1 MKTTNTLLI
10 ILILIILGQGKIY
23 NFHRPNKIVSKEK
36 ISINKITTHSIT
48 PTVKNND
55 SDWKHSTTAR
65 NYVDSSGRTTT
76 GLQHNVR
83 IGKEYYISTGVT
95 TRTSSYGQRDI
106 SGDVSVT
113 KYW

>member
-10 ILILIILGQGKIY
+10 ILILIMLGQGKIY
-23 NFHRPNKIVSKEK
+23 NFHRPSKTVSKEK
-36 ISINKITTHSIT
+36 ISINKISTHSIT
-48 PTVKNND
+48 PTVKNN

-65 NYVDSSGRTTT
+65 NYVDTNGRNTT

-95 TRTSSYGQRDI
+95 TRESSYGQRDV
-106 SGDVSVT
+106 SADVSVT

>member
-1 MKTTNTLLI
+1 MKTTNILLI
-10 ILILIILGQGKIY
+10 ILILLILSQGKVY
-23 NFHRPNKIVSKEK
+23 NFHKPSKTVSKEK
-36 ISINKITTHSIT
+36 IFINKITTHSII
-48 PTVKNND
+48 PTVKNN

-65 NYVDSSGRTTT
+65 NYVDTNGRTTT

-83 IGKEYYISTGVT
+83 IGKEYYVSTGIT
-95 TRTSSYGQRDI
+95 IRTNSYGQNDL